1 MGRWGV
7 ARDLVELKTRVK
19 AASDIVDVISGYL
32 AVQSA
37 GKTFKCVCPFHDDTR
52 PSLNIDRKWQNFKCW
67 ACGASGDVFTFV
79 EKYDKVNFLEAMAI
93 LARRAGIAMDDAK
106 SSPQDIHKSRL
117 FEVMRWAQQHY
128 QKQLLESES
137 GANARKY
144 VGERKL
150 SGPSVRQFGL
160 GYAPLDGDWL
170 VHRAHAEKV
179 PVELLVE
186 VGLLGE
192 RDEGRGYYDRFRD
205 RVMFPIRDVQGRT
218 VGFGGRI
225 LPDSPYAVR
234 GPKYYNSP
242 ETPIFKKQE
251 QLYGIDLARHAGS
264 ASGVLA
270 VVEGYTDVMMAH
282 QCGIANVVATMGT
295 ALNARHVSQ
304 LVRHARRIVLVFD
317 ADAGGTTGVD
327 RALEIF
333 VSQDVELAVATLPE
347 GLDPADLLRRDDGEA
362 MFRQALDTAA
372 DALDFKLDQLFAKA
386 DRTNVEGVRRM
397 LDAILGIIALAPQVP
412 NQAAQLK
419 QELVLTRLAQRLG
432 IELRTV
438 RGRLKELQLERRRR
452 EARDAARDVR
462 AFDDEPAA
470 VPAPPPRTSGAA
482 AIIERQL
489 LQILLAEP
497 DLVRES
503 HTAIPAERIV
513 HTGLRRMLVELY
525 ALHESGIP
533 PELDNLRVRL
543 IDRPDLAAAA
553 MDLQEVGR
561 SISERPIYFRKVVE
575 GFAKVKVD
583 DEKRSLKQQLGGADM
598 DDAAKLDLL
607 RRLQDRTREAG

>member
-1 MGRWGV
+1 M
-7 ARDLVELKTRVK
+7 ARDLVELKTRIK
-19 AASDIVDVISGYL
+19 AASDIVDVIGGYL
-32 AVQSA
+32 AVQPA
-37 GKTFKCVCPFHDDTR
+37 GKNFKCVCPFHDDTR

-67 ACGASGDVFTFV
+67 ACGATGDVFTFV

-93 LARRAGIAMDDAK
+93 LAKRAGIAMDEAK
-106 SSPQDIHKSRL
+106 ASPQDIHKSRL
-117 FEVMRWAQQHY
+117 FEVMKWAQGLY
-128 QKQLLESES
+128 QKHLLESDI

-144 VGERKL
+144 LGERGL
-150 SGPSVRQFGL
+150 AGASVRQFGL
-160 GYAPLDGDWL
+160 GFAPLDGDWL
-170 VHRAHAEKV
+170 VRRAHEDKV

-192 RDEGRGYYDRFRD
+192 RDEGRGFYDRFRD

-225 LPDSPYAVR
+225 MPDSPYAAR

-251 QLYGIDLARHAGS
+251 QLYGIDLARHVGS

-282 QCGIANVVATMGT
+282 QRGISNVVATMGT
-295 ALNARHVSQ
+295 ALNARHVAQ

-333 VSQDVELAVATLPE
+333 VSQDVELAVATLPD
-347 GLDPADLLRRDDGEA
+347 GLDPADLLMRDDGEA
-362 MFRQALDTAA
+362 AFRRALDSAA

-386 DRTNVEGVRRM
+386 DRSNVEGVRRM

-452 EARDAARDVR
+452 EARETTRETR
-462 AFDDEPAA
+462 PFDDGPSDPA
-470 VPAPPPRTSGAA
+470 PAPPPRTSGAA

-497 DLVRES
+497 DLVREA
-503 HTAIPAERIV
+503 HGKIRPERIA

-525 ALHESGIP
+525 ALHESGIS

-561 SISERPIYFRKVVE
+561 SISERPIYFHKVVE
-575 GFAKVKVD
+575 GFAKVRVD
-583 DEKRSLKQQLGGADM
+583 DETRSLKQQLGGADM

>member
-1 MGRWGV
+1 M
-7 ARDLVELKTRVK
+7 ARDLVELKTRIK
-19 AASDIVDVISGYL
+19 AASDIVDVIGGYL

-37 GKTFKCVCPFHDDTR
+37 GKNYKCVCPFHDDTR

-93 LARRAGIAMDDAK
+93 LAKRAGIAMDDAK
-106 SSPQDIHKSRL
+106 ASPQDLHKARL
-117 FEVMRWAQQHY
+117 FETMKWAQQLY
-128 QKQLLESES
+128 QKHLLESDA

-144 VGERKL
+144 VGERGL
-150 SGPSVRQFGL
+150 AGASVRQFGL
-160 GYAPLDGDWL
+160 GFAPLDGDWL
-170 VHRAHAEKV
+170 VRRAHDDKV

-192 RDEGRGYYDRFRD
+192 RDEGRGHYDRFRD
-205 RVMFPIRDVQGRT
+205 RVMFPIRDVQGRV

-225 LPDSPYAVR
+225 LPDSPYAAR

-251 QLYGIDLARHAGS
+251 QLYGIDLAKQAGG

-282 QCGIANVVATMGT
+282 QRGIANVVATMGT
-295 ALNARHVSQ
+295 ALNARHVAQ

-317 ADAGGTTGVD
+317 ADAGGTSGVD

-333 VSQDVELAVATLPE
+333 VSQDVELAVATLPD
-347 GLDPADLLRRDDGEA
+347 GLDPADLLARDDGEA
-362 MFRQALDTAA
+362 IFRRALDSAA

-386 DRTNVEGVRRM
+386 DHSNVEGVRRM

-452 EARDAARDVR
+452 EARDAAREVR
-462 AFDDEPAA
+462 PFDDDPA
-470 VPAPPPRTSGAA
+470 PAPATPPPRTSGAA

-497 DLVRES
+497 DLVREA
-503 HTAIPAERIV
+503 HGKIRPERIA

-561 SISERPIYFRKVVE
+561 SISERPIYFHKVVE
-575 GFAKVKVD
+575 GFAKVRVD
-583 DEKRSLKQQLGGADM
+583 DETRSLKRQLGGADM